1 MPDSRPL
8 RSNDPREVAGYRLTA
23 RIGEGAQGSVFLGES
38 DTGQRVAV
46 KLLHAGIGHD
56 DRARTLFERE
66 LSAARRVA
74 PFCTARILAA
84 GTDED
89 VPYIV
94 SEFIDG
100 PSLREHITERGV
112 AASGELV
119 RLAIGTATALAAIHE
134 AGVVHRDFKPANVL
148 LGEDGPRVID
158 FGIARPLDATSA
170 TMTGAVGTPAFM
182 APEQVAGLTGG
193 APLDMFA
200 WACTIAFAANGVPPF
215 GSDNVAAIM
224 QRVLHGEPQL
234 GTLTGELHALV
245 ASCLAK
251 DPAARPTAL
260 QVLQRL
266 LGNRPIVNGVATQPP
281 SPAPDGAQDGPSDGD
296 AEPDTDSDAALESDA
311 APDVSAS
318 PDARAN
324 LLAEGTSAAAIRS
337 PPLAPPPLAVDP
349 PLAHMPGQPWLGAP
363 PSGAPPFGG
372 GPFGGGP
379 FGAYGQGTVPTG
391 GPPPPPAGFP
401 HPTNPAA
408 PGRPGRKGRP
418 LLVVAGAAAA
428 VLLVT
433 GGVFAAVLLRENA
446 TGTKTGPGAG
456 TSGGAVAQSS
466 SSTRTCVYSSK
477 TGENVKEVGKPPSQ
491 VPATQPQGATI
502 KTNLGTLELRLDPAK
517 APCTVNSLA
526 HLASKKYYDNAPCHR
541 LTTGESLK
549 VLQCGDPSGTGT
561 GGPSYQFADEIAPGT
576 RYTRG
581 TVAMANAGPNTNG
594 GQFFIVYEDALSL
607 PPNYTVFGRVTSG
620 LEIVD
625 KVAKA
630 GAGAGDS
637 PVTGPG
643 DGPPKQKVTITE
655 FRTLG
660 G

>member
-1 MPDSRPL
+1 MPDPRPL
-8 RSNDPREVAGYRLTA
+8 RSNDPREVAGFRLTA

-74 PFCTARILAA
+74 PFCTARILAS

-89 VPYIV
+89 VAYIV
-94 SEFIDG
+94 SEYIDG
-100 PSLREHITERGV
+100 PSLREHITEQGV
-112 AASGELV
+112 AADGALV

-182 APEQVAGLTGG
+182 APEQVAGSAGG

-234 GTLTGELHALV
+234 GALTGELRALV
-245 ASCLAK
+245 TSCLAK

-260 QVLQRL
+260 QVLQHL
-266 LGNRPIVNGVATQPP
+266 LGNRP
-281 SPAPDGAQDGPSDGD
+281 
-296 AEPDTDSDAALESDA
+296 
-311 APDVSAS
+311 
-318 PDARAN
+318 DARAS
-324 LLAEGTSAAAIRS
+324 LLAEGTSAAAS
-337 PPLAPPPLAVDP
+337 SSPPPLAPSPMAADAPV
-349 PLAHMPGQPWLGAP
+349 AHALGQPWPGAP
-363 PSGAPPFGG
+363 PPSSPPFGVH
-372 GPFGGGP
+372 
-379 FGAYGQGTVPTG
+379 QRGTPPG
-391 GPPPPPAGFP
+391 SRPPPPPAGFP
-401 HPTNPAA
+401 QPTNPAA
-408 PGRPGRKGRP
+408 PGRKGRP
-418 LLVVAGAAAA
+418 LLVIAGAAAA

-433 GGVFAAVLLRENA
+433 GAVFAAVLLRGDG
-446 TGTKTGPGAG
+446 TGTGTGPGAKMNSSG
-456 TSGGAVAQSS
+456 TNRGGTGTQPG
-466 SSTRTCVYSSK
+466 SSTRNCVYSPTSGTAAK
-477 TGENVKEVGKPPSQ
+477 DVGKPPSQ
-491 VPATQPQGATI
+491 VPATQPQRATI
-502 KTNLGTLELRLDPAK
+502 KTTLGTLEVQLDPAK
-517 APCTVNSLA
+517 APCTVNSIA
-526 HLASKKYYDNAPCHR
+526 HLASKKYYDNTKCHR
-541 LTTGESLK
+541 LTTGPLK
-549 VLQCGDPSGTGT
+549 VLQCGDPSGLGT
-561 GGPSYQFADEIAPGT
+561 GGPSYQFGNEIAPGT

-594 GQFFIVYEDALSL
+594 SQFFIVYGDATLL
-607 PPNYTVFGRVTSG
+607 PDYTVFGRVTSG
-620 LEIVD
+620 LEVVD

-630 GAGAGDS
+630 GVEDGA
-637 PVTGPG
+637 VTGAG
-643 DGPPKQKVTITE
+643 DGPPKQEITITE

-660 G
+660 S

>member
-1 MPDSRPL
+1 MPDPRPL
-8 RSNDPREVAGYRLTA
+8 RSNDPREVAGFRLTA

-38 DTGQRVAV
+38 DTGRRVAV

-66 LSAARRVA
+66 LAAARRVA

-94 SEFIDG
+94 SEYIDG

-112 AASGELV
+112 ASGGELV

-182 APEQVAGLTGG
+182 APEQVAGLAGG

-200 WACTIAFAANGVPPF
+200 WACTMAFAANGAPPF

-234 GTLTGELHALV
+234 GALTGELRALV

-260 QVLQRL
+260 QLLQRL
-266 LGNRPIVNGVATQPP
+266 LGNRPNVNGTPL
-281 SPAPDGAQDGPSDGD
+281 PAPDADADPS
-296 AEPDTDSDAALESDA
+296 AALDANANPHA
-311 APDVSAS
+311 APDADANS
-318 PDARAN
+318 DARVS
-324 LLAEGTSAAAIRS
+324 LLAEGTSAAALPSPHYAPS
-337 PPLAPPPLAVDP
+337 PPAAD
-349 PLAHMPGQPWLGAP
+349 AHVAHAAGRPWPGAP
-363 PSGAPPFGG
+363 PSGSPT
-372 GPFGGGP
+372 
-379 FGAYGQGTVPTG
+379 FGAYQQGTAPIG

-401 HPTNPAA
+401 QPTGPVV
-408 PGRPGRKGRP
+408 PGRSRRP
-418 LLVVAGAAAA
+418 LLIVVGAAAA

-433 GGVFAAVLLRENA
+433 GGVFAAVLLRDNGTR
-446 TGTKTGPGAG
+446 TGTGGG
-456 TSGGAVAQSS
+456 TSGGGQTVTQSNP
-466 SSTRTCVYSSK
+466 STKTCTYSPT
-477 TGENVKEVGKPPSQ
+477 TGQTVKDVGKPPSQ
-491 VPATQPQGATI
+491 VPATQPQRATI
-502 KTNLGTLELRLDPAK
+502 KTNLGTLEVQLDPAK

-526 HLASKKYYDNAPCHR
+526 HLASKKYYDNTTCHR
-541 LTTGESLK
+541 LTTSETLK

-561 GGPSYQFADEIAPGT
+561 GGPSYQFADEIAAGT

-594 GQFFIVYEDALSL
+594 SQFFIIYGDTTSL
-607 PPNYTVFGRVTSG
+607 APDYTIFGRVTSG

-630 GAGAGDS
+630 GAEDGSAMG
-637 PVTGPG
+637 TG

-655 FRTLG
+655 FRTVG
-660 G
+660 GGG